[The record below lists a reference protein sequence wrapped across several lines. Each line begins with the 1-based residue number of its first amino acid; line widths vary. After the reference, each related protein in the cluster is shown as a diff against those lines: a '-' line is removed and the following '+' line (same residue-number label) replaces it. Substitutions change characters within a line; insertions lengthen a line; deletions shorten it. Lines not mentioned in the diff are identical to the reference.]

1 MEERSSSTSS
11 LTHCT
16 ARHILARAV
25 LKGRGPAAAG
35 AGVGGVGAGG
45 GGGGGEGESQAEN
58 VNWRPPLL
66 PCLLHITSS
75 SSPFCRFSSSLSF
88 LNRMRIV
95 RRNLFGF
102 HFPMEICRLPKI
114 HFSQEIWR
122 ASFSSVPVASKLSEK
137 SGFTS
142 SVQKKMKKKMKKEDE
157 LKRLGLPGICP
168 ATHFNLN
175 RWQL

>member
-1 MEERSSSTSS
+1 MQGHKHGGEVQQQPLHWPGTF
-11 LTHCT
+11 
-16 ARHILARAV
+16 LARAV
-25 LKGRGPAAAG
+25 LKGRGPAAA
-35 AGVGGVGAGG
+35 AGVEAAGGV
-45 GGGGGEGESQAEN
+45 GGGGEGGRESQPEN

-75 SSPFCRFSSSLSF
+75 SSPFYRFSSSRSF

-102 HFPMEICRLPKI
+102 HFPMEICRLSKI

-142 SVQKKMKKKMKKEDE
+142 SVQKKMKKEDE